1 MITENQVKNYLRS
14 KDKDYVN
21 KLIESLYEQDDED
34 IDPSH
39 KACPICVSVHFK
51 KNGKDKN
58 GHQRY
63 ICLDCHKSFSDRT
76 NTLFYW
82 SHFTL
87 DQWLHFIELE
97 LYKMPLEGEAQVL
110 ETSKTTC
117 FYMRRGKQAAYRG
130 ISHHKVAI
138 VCATDENDHMMM
150 QVSGLG
156 SESFDKYKANKDYF
170 KDVEEFISDS
180 KASIQ
185 QFANYLEAVNNKI
198 KTSPLEKRYLT
209 DDGKSLGVVNEM
221 MTEVSSMIQTTRG
234 VGTRYIQGYLD
245 FLLLKKQAKYTFK
258 RKEMASE
265 ILRMMMD
272 TEAFSNEVVRA
283 TPMPISLKEAYYEYR
298 YGIFAE

>member
-1 MITENQVKNYLRS
+1 
-14 KDKDYVN
+14 
-21 KLIESLYEQDDED
+21 
-34 IDPSH
+34 
-39 KACPICVSVHFK
+39 
-51 KNGKDKN
+51 
-58 GHQRY
+58 
-63 ICLDCHKSFSDRT
+63 
-76 NTLFYW
+76 
-82 SHFTL
+82 
-87 DQWLHFIELE
+87 
-97 LYKMPLEGEAQVL
+97 MPLEGEAQVL

-117 FYMRRGKQAAYRG
+117 FYMRRGKQVAYRG

-180 KASIQ
+180 KESIQ

-198 KTSPLEKRYLT
+198 KTSLLEKRYLT
-209 DDGKSLGVVNEM
+209 DDGKSLGAVNEM

-272 TEAFSNEVVRA
+272 TEAFSNEMVRA
-283 TPMPISLKEAYYEYR
+283 TPMPIALKEAYYEYR